1 MPDHPPDGN
10 EQNNDWV
17 SVHLGPLYFGNKS
30 YNKSA
35 EILQTRDFSVE
46 LNGEKMHRKMTYNTK
61 LSDA

>member
-1 MPDHPPDGN
+1 
-10 EQNNDWV
+10 V

-61 LSDA
+61 LSDD